1 MKLLLIIMALM
12 SVLNGKM
19 NFYTLST
26 TSEFLMELPSKT
38 IKKVELKSQ
47 YGLGVNS
54 EVYNFDFNGLI
65 FKNNNMRI
73 NIANLKVYAL
83 KSEKL
88 YKVKVQKYTATT
100 KVNLNNKFVGEFQWT
115 SIKELNSGLIQLT
128 KKFNATK

>member
-54 EVYNFDFNGLI
+54 EIYNFDFNGLI

-115 SIKELNSGLIQLT
+115 SIKELNSGLTQLT

>member
-115 SIKELNSGLIQLT
+115 SIKELNSGLTQLT

>member
-1 MKLLLIIMALM
+1 MVLM

-115 SIKELNSGLIQLT
+115 SIKELNSGLTQLT

>member
-1 MKLLLIIMALM
+1 M